1 MSNKDT
7 LRPIGTENRIFGLPS
22 YILMWWSSLI
32 VIQAFVLGQGF
43 LPPNGSL
50 NLFQALVVVVVANL
64 LFIVLFSLNGRPGMR
79 YGIPF
84 SIQVRTSFGVRGAK
98 LAEFL
103 RAMPAIIWYG
113 IGTWI
118 AAGSFDS
125 IILTLT
131 GFSEPWTV
139 YAYFVLFQVLQSYLA
154 WRGIQTLKWFNGIGS
169 IVIAAIMVYLLVTII
184 EREGLVL
191 RESWYHEGTWGVP
204 FWVALTGAIGVL
216 ATVMLNI
223 GDISRHLKPS
233 ESRLWLGHMAGLA
246 PPWFFMLGLGIISGA
261 SLGIWDPVDA
271 LVALSPSTAAMLI
284 LLSFVLLAQFT
295 TNLSINILPP
305 AMIFME
311 AFKLSWHKSVIL
323 TGVLGLVSCPWIL
336 LGNAGAFFGFILYY
350 SAFFGPIL
358 GVMLADYYVV
368 NRGRLDVDGLYDP
381 SDRSAYWF
389 SGGLNWAGLLAV
401 IIPAVAAMLLFLHVS
416 WLVGLP
422 AGFGLYLV
430 LYRAF
435 YGRTTSVALPQDA

>member
-1 MSNKDT
+1 MQSTDT
-7 LRPIGTENRIFGLPS
+7 LKPIDAEHRIFGLPS
-22 YILMWWSSLI
+22 YVLMWWSSLI

-50 NLFQALVVVVVANL
+50 NLFQALIVVVVANL
-64 LFIVLFSLNGRPGMR
+64 LFIVLFSLNGRAGMR

-84 SIQVRTSFGVRGAK
+84 SIQVRSGFGIRGAK
-98 LAEFL
+98 MAEFM

-113 IGTWI
+113 IGSWI
-118 AAGSFDS
+118 AAASFDS
-125 IILTLT
+125 IIRTST
-131 GFSEPWTV
+131 GFSEPWYV
-139 YAYFVLFQVLQSYLA
+139 YGYFLLFQVLQSYLA
-154 WRGIQTLKWFNGIGS
+154 WRGIQTLKWFNGVGS
-169 IVIAAIMVYLLVTII
+169 VVIAAVMIYLLVTII
-184 EREGLVL
+184 QREGLVL
-191 RESWYHEGTWGVP
+191 KDSWYHEGSWGVP

-233 ESRLWLGHMAGLA
+233 ETRLWIGHAAGLA

-261 SLGIWDPVDA
+261 SLGIWDPVEA
-271 LVALSPSTAAMLI
+271 LVALSPSTSAMLL

-311 AFKLSWHKSVIL
+311 VFKLSWHESVIL
-323 TGVLGLVSCPWIL
+323 TGVLGALSCPWLL
-336 LGNAGAFFGFILYY
+336 LGNAGAFFAFILYY

-358 GVMLADYYVV
+358 GVMLADYYLI
-368 NRGRLDVDGLYDP
+368 NRGRLDVKALYDS
-381 SDRSAYWF
+381 SDQSLYWF
-389 SGGLNWAGLLAV
+389 SGGLNWAGLIAV
-401 IIPAVAAMLLFLHVS
+401 VVPAVVAMLFFLHVS

-422 AGFGLYLV
+422 AGFMLYLI
-430 LYRAF
+430 LYRLC
-435 YGRTTSVALPQDA
+435 YGSGSGVSIRKA

>member
-1 MSNKDT
+1 MQSTDT
-7 LRPIGTENRIFGLPS
+7 LKPIDAEHRIFGLPS
-22 YILMWWSSLI
+22 YVLMWWSSLI

-50 NLFQALVVVVVANL
+50 NLFQALIVVVVANL
-64 LFIVLFSLNGRPGMR
+64 LFIVLFSLNGRAGMR

-84 SIQVRTSFGVRGAK
+84 SIQVRSGFGIRGAK
-98 LAEFL
+98 MAEFM

-113 IGTWI
+113 IGSWI
-118 AAGSFDS
+118 AAASFDS
-125 IILTLT
+125 IIRTLT
-131 GFSEPWTV
+131 GFSEPWYV
-139 YAYFVLFQVLQSYLA
+139 YGYFLLFQVLQSYLA
-154 WRGIQTLKWFNGIGS
+154 WRGIQTLKWFNGVGS
-169 IVIAAIMVYLLVTII
+169 VVIAAVMIYLLVTII
-184 EREGLVL
+184 QREGLVL
-191 RESWYHEGTWGVP
+191 KDSWYHEGSWGVP

-233 ESRLWLGHMAGLA
+233 ETRLWIGHAAGLA

-261 SLGIWDPVDA
+261 SLGIWDPVEA
-271 LVALSPSTAAMLI
+271 LVALSPSTSAMLL

-323 TGVLGLVSCPWIL
+323 TGVLGALSCPWLL
-336 LGNAGAFFGFILYY
+336 LGNADAFFAFILYY

-358 GVMLADYYVV
+358 GVMLADYYLI
-368 NRGRLDVDGLYDP
+368 NRGRLDVKALYDS
-381 SDRSAYWF
+381 SDQSLYWF
-389 SGGLNWAGLLAV
+389 SGGLNWAGLIAV
-401 IIPAVAAMLLFLHVS
+401 VVPAVVAMLFFLHVS

-422 AGFGLYLV
+422 AGFMLYLI
-430 LYRAF
+430 LYRLC
-435 YGRTTSVALPQDA
+435 YGSGSGVSIRKA

>member
-1 MSNKDT
+1 MQSTDT
-7 LRPIGTENRIFGLPS
+7 LKPIDAEHRIFGLPS
-22 YILMWWSSLI
+22 YVLMWWSSLI

-50 NLFQALVVVVVANL
+50 NLFQALIVVVVANL
-64 LFIVLFSLNGRPGMR
+64 LFIVLFSLNGRAGMR

-84 SIQVRTSFGVRGAK
+84 SIQVRSGFGIRGAK
-98 LAEFL
+98 MAEFM

-113 IGTWI
+113 IGSWI
-118 AAGSFDS
+118 AAASFDS
-125 IILTLT
+125 IIRTST
-131 GFSEPWTV
+131 GFSEPWYV
-139 YAYFVLFQVLQSYLA
+139 YGYFLLFQVLQSYLA
-154 WRGIQTLKWFNGIGS
+154 WRGIQTLKWFNGVGS
-169 IVIAAIMVYLLVTII
+169 VVIAAVMIYLLVTII
-184 EREGLVL
+184 QREGLVL
-191 RESWYHEGTWGVP
+191 KDSWYHEGSWGVP

-233 ESRLWLGHMAGLA
+233 ETRLWIGHAAGLA

-261 SLGIWDPVDA
+261 SLGIWDPVEA
-271 LVALSPSTAAMLI
+271 LVALSPSTSAMLL

-323 TGVLGLVSCPWIL
+323 TGVLGALSCPWLL
-336 LGNAGAFFGFILYY
+336 LGNAGAFFAFILYY

-358 GVMLADYYVV
+358 GVMLADYYLI
-368 NRGRLDVDGLYDP
+368 NRGRLDVKALYDS
-381 SDRSAYWF
+381 SDQSLYWF
-389 SGGLNWAGLLAV
+389 SGGLNWAGLIAV
-401 IIPAVAAMLLFLHVS
+401 VVPAVVAMLFFLHVS

-422 AGFGLYLV
+422 AGFMLYLI
-430 LYRAF
+430 LYRLC
-435 YGRTTSVALPQDA
+435 YGSGSGVSIRKA